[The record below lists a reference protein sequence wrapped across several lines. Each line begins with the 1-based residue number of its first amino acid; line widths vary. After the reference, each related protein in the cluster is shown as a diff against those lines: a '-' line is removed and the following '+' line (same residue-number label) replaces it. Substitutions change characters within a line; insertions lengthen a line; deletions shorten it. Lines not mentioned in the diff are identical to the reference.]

1 MPALKICPYP
11 GCSNT
16 VTFGYCAEHK
26 QGTRDMARQRFYES
40 EKWAKIRNAQ
50 RMRQPLCEDCLAAGR
65 VTQME
70 EVHHLDNDW
79 RNCAPSNLV
88 SLCKSCHSKRK
99 GG

>member
-16 VTFGYCAEHK
+16 VTSGYCPEHK
-26 QGTRDMARQRFYES
+26 AGTRDMARQRFYES
-40 EKWAKIRNAQ
+40 KKWADIRDRQ
-50 RMRQPLCEDCLAAGR
+50 RRKHPICADCMEKGIIK
-65 VTQME
+65 QME
-70 EVHHLDNDW
+70 EVHHADNNW
-79 RNCAPSNLV
+79 RNCEPSNLV